1 MKKLIVSVLTAMSL
15 VSVAQ
20 ANDFTFSQAG
30 VRISTPSGME
40 LLSRKDIE
48 LLYPPTR
55 GPGFVIGNAA
65 RTVTV
70 TYDMKDRDISGL
82 DLSQALTTFS
92 SVFERR
98 VPALAWKYRKVIDLE
113 KQKWLQLEFTS
124 RAMGVDYYNIML
136 ITPIKNQMLVL
147 NLNSTVTDFPTAE
160 PLLRGVIKSIALN
173 VPAPQPVINPAPT
186 KKAAA
191 TSKK

>member
-1 MKKLIVSVLTAMSL
+1 MKKLIISAFTAMAL
-15 VSVAQ
+15 LPGAW

-70 TYDMKDRDISGL
+70 TYDMKDKDISGL
-82 DLSQALTTFS
+82 DLPQVLNTFS

-98 VPALAWKYRKVIDLE
+98 VPALAWKDRKVIDLE

-147 NLNSTVTDFPTAE
+147 NFNSTVAEFPTAE
-160 PLLRGVIKSIALN
+160 PVLRGVIKSMALN
-173 VPAPQPVINPAPT
+173 VPAPEPVINPVPA
-186 KKAAA
+186 KKAVAP
-191 TSKK
+191 KK